1 MFASP
6 LPWIAAFSLGQI
18 HLPGT
23 SSVSEAMIP
32 PVVCK
37 TCHSGFAD
45 TSAWTS
51 WAGSAMAVAAK
62 DPLFLSAVRE
72 AEKDYPGVGDYCLRC
87 HAPEA
92 WVQGRC
98 FPTDGSGLQSDD
110 TGVTCSTCHRMD
122 PSPWQRNGQY
132 LIGDDLEMRG
142 PLADAQAPHRTRTS
156 TFTGSSELCGSCHD
170 LRNPLVFRR
179 NLDGTPTG
187 QPFPEQTT
195 YTEWKTSAFAAE
207 GKSCASCH
215 LPKEPGPVAF
225 GGPENRQ
232 RTAHFLAGGNRFLLA
247 AVQFLEPGLGMDD
260 ELELGKLRIQEIM
273 RTAAS
278 LALVD
283 PGLTLRRGQVEA
295 VQLRVTNLSGHK
307 LPTGYPEGRRV
318 WLQVES
324 PVLGIDRGEYN
335 PATGEVQDPP
345 ALYHTVQGQLGIGPS
360 IRLVLNDAI
369 FFDNR
374 IPPRGFV
381 PTATTAPVGKV
392 YPEVSPGV
400 LAHYDDVTITATV
413 PCDRAVTSATLQ
425 ATLWHQSV
433 TKRYVDQLVAANGAD
448 PRGPRLQLA
457 FEEADPGPL
466 QITRL
471 TVTLPIDPA
480 SSCDP
485 PDAGFP
491 DLGMTDAMNAD
502 TGGGAPDAGTP
513 ADLGVPVIGD
523 EEGGCSCRSESSSPS
538 TGGLIGTLL
547 LWLMA
552 APLLGRRGR
561 TR

>member
-1 MFASP
+1 MPTPFLS
-6 LPWIAAFSLGQI
+6 WIAAFAVAQI

-23 SSVSEAMIP
+23 SSVSVAMIP

-37 TCHSGFAD
+37 TCHAGFAD
-45 TSAWTS
+45 TAAWTS
-51 WAGSAMAVAAK
+51 WAGSAMSLAAK
-62 DPLFLSAVRE
+62 DPLFLSAVTE

-122 PSPWQRNGQY
+122 PSPWLRNGQY

-142 PLADAQAPHRTRTS
+142 PIPDAQAPHRTRTS
-156 TFTGSSELCGSCHD
+156 TFTGSSELCGACHD

-179 NLDGTPTG
+179 NLDGTPTN

-195 YTEWKTSAFAAE
+195 YTEWKTSAFATE

-215 LPKEPGPVAF
+215 LPKMPGEVAF
-225 GGPENRQ
+225 GGPERQ
-232 RTAHFLAGGNRFLLA
+232 RSSHELAGGNLFLLGA
-247 AVQFLEPGLGMDD
+247 IGFLEPGLGIED
-260 ELELGKLRIQEIM
+260 ELELGKLRIRATM

-278 LALVD
+278 LELVD
-283 PGLTLRRGQVEA
+283 PAQVLRRGEVAQVR
-295 VQLRVTNLSGHK
+295 LRVTNLTGHK

-324 PVLGIDRGEYN
+324 PVLGLDRGDYDATTKEPID
-335 PATGEVQDPP
+335 PA
-345 ALYHTVQGQLGIGPS
+345 ALYHTVQGQLGVGPS

-381 PTATTAPVGKV
+381 PTATTAPVGKQ

-400 LAHYDDVTITATV
+400 LAHWDDVTVTATV
-413 PCDRAVTSATLQ
+413 PCDPAITTATLQ

-433 TKRYVDQLVAANGAD
+433 TKRYVDQLVAENGAH
-448 PRGPRLQLA
+448 PRGQRLQLA
-457 FEEADPGPL
+457 FDEADPGPL
-466 QITRL
+466 EVTRL
-471 TVTLPIDPA
+471 TVSLPIDER
-480 SSCDP
+480 SSCAA

-491 DLGMTDAMNAD
+491 DLGMTDATNAD
-502 TGGGAPDAGTP
+502 TGGPAQDAGVVID
-513 ADLGVPVIGD
+513 AGSPVE
-523 EEGGCSCRSESSSPS
+523 EEGGCSCRSESSRPRA
-538 TGGLIGTLL
+538 GGLIGALL
-547 LWLMA
+547 LC
-552 APLLGRRGR
+552 LLGLGVRSRKGKLR
-561 TR
+561 